1 MPEPR
6 FRIAQAHSDDDLA
19 ACASLFRT
27 YAASLGIDL
36 SYQNFDA
43 ELAGLPGEYAPPTGA
58 LLLARDDA
66 TIPLGCVGLRPL
78 DPDGC
83 CEMKRLYVAPAA
95 RGFGLGRALVTAV
108 IAEARRLGYQEMRLD
123 TLPSMGAAVALY
135 RAEGFV
141 PIAPY
146 YDTPVL
152 GTIFLALRMT
162 RDT

>member
-27 YAASLGIDL
+27 YAASLRIDL
-36 SYQNFDA
+36 SFQNFDA
-43 ELAGLPGEYAPPTGA
+43 ELVGLPGKYAPPKGA

-66 TIPLGCVGLRPL
+66 EVPLGCVGLRRQ

-83 CEMKRLYVAPAA
+83 CEMKRLHVVPAA
-95 RGFGLGRALVTAV
+95 RGFGIGRALVVAV
-108 IAEARRLGYQEMRLD
+108 IAEARRLGYREMRLD
-123 TLPSMGAAVALY
+123 TLPTMGAAVALY

-146 YDTPVL
+146 YDTPIR
-152 GTIFLALRMT
+152 GTVFLALRLI